1 MPYAAEMI
9 VTNNNLPLI
18 ERLEP
23 LMRAALSKTL
33 SEMGAIMERE
43 AVLAIQG
50 QVPPGGG
57 AWEPLKEWY
66 VQWKQDHGFSTDIY
80 IMSSSLVQAIT
91 WKFEDTE
98 KDMQL
103 IVGVAR
109 NSGPG
114 KWGHT
119 DIWRIAEILEY
130 GWEEFDV
137 KIPPRP
143 LWRPL
148 LELNRRRIQTRVGT
162 AIYWATKK
170 IEALAKGKVTP

>member
-1 MPYAAEMI
+1 MPYKVQMI
-9 VTNNNLPLI
+9 VENNNLPLI

-23 LMRAALSKTL
+23 LMRQALLKTL
-33 SEMGAIMERE
+33 SEMGAIIEQQ
-43 AVLAIQG
+43 AVHAIQN
-50 QVPPGGG
+50 QTPPDGT
-57 AWEPLKEWY
+57 AWAALKDWY
-66 VQWKQDHGFSTDIY
+66 VKWKAEHNFSTDIY
-80 IMSSSLVQAIT
+80 IMTSSYIQAIT
-91 WKFEDTE
+91 WTVDDSP
-98 KDMQL
+98 KDFQL
-103 IVGVAR
+103 VVGVMR

-137 KIPPRP
+137 NIPPRP

-148 LELNRRRIQTRVGT
+148 LEVNRRRIQTRVGT

-170 IEALAKGKVTP
+170 IERMAKGQVKP